1 MLIKNIKL
9 INFRNYQNIEVSFEK
24 GINYIEGSNG
34 SGKTSLVEAI
44 GLLSLCKSIRTSDE
58 KEMIN
63 LNSSSLIVNALIN
76 NQIDREI
83 KIVISEKGKY
93 ISIDEN
99 EVKRISE
106 LMGVVKIISFLPK
119 DVEFF
124 KDSPLKRRKFID
136 YAFSLLDKSYLKSL
150 SEYNHYL
157 TEIKELIKIND
168 FDETTL
174 DVLLKQISKKGIYIM
189 DKRKEYICLLNK
201 YLANVNKYFSDNEFV
216 VNYQSDIKN
225 ENNYY
230 LEVKNKLLNDLKYQ
244 NRVSVHGIHL
254 DDIVCYHNNTNLSNY
269 GSQGQNRLGVI
280 SIKLALFDLI
290 KDKLNEEPIVILDD
304 VLSELDEL
312 HQEKLINVLKNIEQ
326 VFITGTKFNLN
337 QKVSLYCVEK
347 NEVRRIY

>member
-106 LMGVVKIISFLPK
+106 LIGVVKIISFLPK
-119 DVEFF
+119 DVELF

-136 YAFSLLDKSYLKSL
+136 YAFSLLDKTYLKSL

-157 TEIKELIKIND
+157 TEIKELIKVSD

-216 VNYQSDIKN
+216 INYQSDIKN

-254 DDIVCYHNNTNLSNY
+254 DDMVCYHNNTNLSNY
-269 GSQGQNRLGVI
+269 GSQGQNRTAILSLKLSELQVI
-280 SIKLALFDLI
+280 YDEIE
-290 KDKLNEEPIVILDD
+290 EEPILLLDD
-304 VLSELDEL
+304 FMSELDINRRKNFL
-312 HQEKLINVLKNIEQ
+312 NNINNTQVIITCAEKIEFLKENVDYCLYQ
-326 VFITGTKFNLN
+326 VKEGEI
-337 QKVSLYCVEK
+337 
-347 NEVRRIY
+347 I